1 MSPRRS
7 STPVMKSS
15 PDCCTPLAATRDG
28 AAAPQSDVATD
39 APILD
44 GPSVVQPGKPRLIAR
59 LNRIEGQVRGI
70 TRMIEDDR
78 YCVDILTQ
86 VAAIKSALDGVA
98 MQLLENHTHGCV
110 ARALRDGDGDA
121 AIAELMDVMKKL
133 NGRGLG

>member
-15 PDCCTPLAATRDG
+15 PDCCTPSAAHDEAAT
-28 AAAPQSDVATD
+28 STSCEVVD
-39 APILD
+39 APVTD
-44 GPSVVQPGKPRLIAR
+44 GPSVVQPGKPRLVAR

>member
-1 MSPRRS
+1 
-7 STPVMKSS
+7 MKSS
-15 PDCCTPLAATRDG
+15 DCCTPSPEATRG
-28 AAAPQSDVATD
+28 AAALSSATSAAGAAD
-39 APILD
+39 TAAD
-44 GPSVVQPGKPRLIAR
+44 DSARTGPSVVQPGKPRLISR

-70 TRMIEDDR
+70 TRMVEDDR

-133 NGRGLG
+133 SGRGLG

>member
-1 MSPRRS
+1 
-7 STPVMKSS
+7 MKSS
-15 PDCCTPLAATRDG
+15 ECC
-28 AAAPQSDVATD
+28 AAAPAVATEASVVD
-39 APILD
+39 AGI
-44 GPSVVQPGKPRLIAR
+44 SVVQPDKPRLVAR

-70 TRMIEDDR
+70 TRMVEDDR

-110 ARALRDGDGDA
+110 ARALRDGDGQA
-121 AIAELMDVMKKL
+121 AIDELMGVVKKL

>member
-1 MSPRRS
+1 
-7 STPVMKSS
+7 MKSS
-15 PDCCTPLAATRDG
+15 DCCVPD
-28 AAAPQSDVATD
+28 AAPAHD
-39 APILD
+39 AGSPT
-44 GPSVVQPGKPRLIAR
+44 VVQPDKPRLVAR

-70 TRMIEDDR
+70 TRMVEDDR

-110 ARALRDGDGDA
+110 ARALRDGDGQA
-121 AIAELMDVMKKL
+121 AIAELMGVVKKL

>member
-15 PDCCTPLAATRDG
+15 PDCCTPSAAHDG
-28 AAAPQSDVATD
+28 AATPTSSAAVD
-39 APILD
+39 APVPG

>member
-15 PDCCTPLAATRDG
+15 PDCCTPSAAHDEAAT
-28 AAAPQSDVATD
+28 PTPSEVID
-39 APILD
+39 APVTD
-44 GPSVVQPGKPRLIAR
+44 GPSVVQPGKPRLVAR